1 MPAYLPSVLLLSI
14 CWIASLAI
22 LLLFLESW
30 FGVPERDRFVARRA
44 SGAYGICSVF
54 LIMRGPAA
62 EIERTVRSI
71 FAQSYPFL
79 ELFLIFPDEDAVNSA
94 LAQEFRNAR
103 THTAVRLVPVPQ
115 GVDTPADRIRALEH
129 ARPSARGR
137 WYVVV
142 DSGVVLDQFAVE
154 ASMEFA
160 GTGEVSALALRPG
173 IQASSFLH
181 RILAPSMEY
190 LFQMMRV
197 VERRRAPRARQ
208 MNLEAPYLLLNRDSF
223 EVIHRINRMPGILNE
238 AGWTVWRYQLEGLRT
253 FDGDGSRWLWRE
265 TAFGTWPDYADL
277 DRRFGPRSLSFIF
290 IVTLAALIPVGGLL
304 YGFYV
309 PIVSFRE
316 ASILALSAISYALM
330 TISYFLY
337 ARRLHAATWF
347 APLWFLVQPVAAAL
361 TFGGMRRAMA
371 GTPQKPAISLRTS
384 RLDSSKGKKR
394 GRGGHTSETSRR
406 S

>member
-1 MPAYLPSVLLLSI
+1 MDARVFAI
-14 CWIASLAI
+14 RAAI

-30 FGVPERDRFVARRA
+30 FGLPERDRFVGRRA

-62 EIERTVRSI
+62 EIEKTVRSL

-79 ELFLIFPDEDAVNSA
+79 ELFLIFPDTDVVSSA
-94 LAQEFRNAR
+94 LAQEFRAAR

-129 ARPSARGR
+129 ARPSAKGR
-137 WYVVV
+137 WYAVVE
-142 DSGVVLDQFAVE
+142 SGVVLDQFAVE
-154 ASMEFA
+154 ASLEFA
-160 GTGEVSALALRPG
+160 GTGEVSALTLRPG
-173 IQASSFLH
+173 TQASSFMH
-181 RILAPSMEY
+181 RLLAPSMEY

-197 VERRRAPRARQ
+197 VERRRSPRSRQ
-208 MNLEAPYLLLNRDSF
+208 MILEAPYVLLNRDSF

-238 AGWTVWRYQLEGLRT
+238 AGWTVWSFQTEGLRT

-265 TAFGTWPDYADL
+265 TAFGSWPDYADL
-277 DRRFGPRSLSFIF
+277 DRRVGRRSLGLIF
-290 IVTLAALIPVGGLL
+290 VMTIAALIPVAGLL

-309 PIVSFRE
+309 PIESFRD
-316 ASILALSAISYALM
+316 AFILSLSAVSYALL

-347 APLWFLVQPVAAAL
+347 APFWFLVQPIAAVL
-361 TFGGMRRAMA
+361 TFRSVRRAMA
-371 GTPQKPAISLRTS
+371 SAPSKDISVLRRSGDLPT
-384 RLDSSKGKKR
+384 GKRR
-394 GRGGHTSETSRR
+394 GRGGQTSETSRR
-406 S
+406 P

>member
-1 MPAYLPSVLLLSI
+1 MPAYLPSVLLSV

-30 FGVPERDRFVARRA
+30 FGLPERDRFVARRA

-54 LIMRGPAA
+54 LIMRGSAA
-62 EIERTVRSI
+62 EIEKTVRSL
-71 FAQSYPFL
+71 FAQSYPFI
-79 ELFLIFPDEDAVNSA
+79 ELFLIFPDEDAISSA
-94 LAQEFRNAR
+94 LAQEFRAAR

-129 ARPSARGR
+129 ARPSAKGR
-137 WYVVV
+137 WYAVVE
-142 DSGVVLDQFAVE
+142 SGVVLDQFAVE
-154 ASMEFA
+154 ASLEFA

-173 IQASSFLH
+173 TQASSFMH
-181 RILAPSMEY
+181 RLLAPSMEY

-197 VERRRAPRARQ
+197 IERRRAPRSRP
-208 MNLEAPYLLLNRDSF
+208 MILEAPYLLLNRDSF

-238 AGWTVWRYQLEGLRT
+238 AGWTVWSFQTEGLRT

-265 TAFGTWPDYADL
+265 TAFGSWPNYADL
-277 DRRFGPRSLSFIF
+277 DRRFGRRSLGLIF
-290 IVTLAALIPVGGLL
+290 LMTVAALIPVAGLL

-309 PIVSFRE
+309 PIESFRE
-316 ASILALSAISYALM
+316 AMILALSAVSYALL

-347 APLWFLVQPVAAAL
+347 APLWFLVQPIAAAL
-361 TFGGMRRAMA
+361 TFRGVRKALAPTSSQEVGVLRRK
-371 GTPQKPAISLRTS
+371 GP
-384 RLDSSKGKKR
+384 DSPTGKRR
-394 GRGGHTSETSRR
+394 GRGGQTSETSRR
-406 S
+406 P